1 MSAAEEAV
9 REALESVCP
18 PDWVILHSLWLKNHQ
33 FKAHAEVDFVVITD
47 RAVLLIEVKGGIV
60 WRQDDTWFFQ
70 TRSGSNTDS
79 SREGPVDQVR
89 GAFYAIR
96 EHLRDVGRID
106 LFHDHIW
113 GYGVITPDCAVHIPP
128 TDTAIDPDIWLD
140 QKQFPAGVRALIDRL
155 TGIWQTRC
163 LEVKRNNRI
172 PEDSLNT
179 TITPRRRE
187 ELRDHLR
194 PAIIPVRGVAL
205 HTQAAEA
212 ELHRLTKEQYRILD
226 AASTNPRLILT
237 GAAGTG
243 KTVLAVEQALRL
255 AEGPP
260 ASRVLLACYSRA
272 LADHLAARIRD
283 IPRRADVVVGTY
295 HQIVMRLLGEAGV
308 SSGVPEDWQAFNR
321 ALPDL
326 LLAAMEKL
334 GEARIRSFDAVVLDE
349 AQDLMHPSFFEAL
362 DLLLKGGIQQGRWLM
377 SVDPTQA
384 VFEDQFATDLYSKLI
399 STSPTLNL
407 SVNCRNTRQVAA
419 YVQGLSG
426 AGCVSVLGVEG
437 PDVQVQYYNSD
448 QEHFKLLKGIVNTL
462 VGDTK
467 RGLHGPEQV
476 VILTPDRMALPH
488 QIRDAGAFVRPI
500 TEQLIPAPSGAIR
513 VGTVHSFKGLEATC
527 VVLTGL
533 QRIDTTESR
542 RLVYVGG
549 SRAKGMLKILL
560 PKSCSP
566 QVQACI
572 GDIFAS
578 LAAPRRGT
586 EDFSL

>member
-9 REALESVCP
+9 REALEGVCP
-18 PDWVILHSLWLKNHQ
+18 PDWVILHSLWLKTHQ

-47 RAVLLIEVKGGIV
+47 RAVLLLEVKGGMV

-70 TRSGSNTDS
+70 TRSGSNTDT

-89 GAFYAIR
+89 GAYYAIR
-96 EHLRDVGRID
+96 EHLRSVGRID
-106 LFHDHIW
+106 LFHDQIW
-113 GYGVITPDCAVHIPP
+113 GYGVITPNCAVHIPP

-140 QKQFPAGVRALIDRL
+140 QRHFPTGVRAFIDRL
-155 TGIWQTRC
+155 TGVWQARC
-163 LEVKRNNRI
+163 LEVKRNNRF
-172 PEDSLNT
+172 PEESLAT
-179 TITPRRRE
+179 TINAPRRE

-194 PAIIPVRGVAL
+194 PAVIPVRGLAL
-205 HTQAAEA
+205 HTHAAEA
-212 ELHRLTKEQYRILD
+212 ELQRLTREQYRILD
-226 AASTNPRLILT
+226 AASTNPRIVLT

-272 LADHLAARIRD
+272 LADHLATRLRGL
-283 IPRRADVVVGTY
+283 PRRADVVVGTY

-308 SSGVPEDWQAFNR
+308 STGVPEDWQAFNH

-326 LLAAMEKL
+326 LLSAMEKL

-349 AQDLMHPSFFEAL
+349 AQDLMHPSFFDAL
-362 DLLLKGGIQQGRWLM
+362 DLLLKGGMRQGRWLM
-377 SVDPTQA
+377 SIDPTQA
-384 VFEDQFATDLYSKLI
+384 VFEEQFAAELYTKLLS
-399 STSPTLNL
+399 STPSLNL

-437 PDVQVQYYNSD
+437 PDVQVEYYGDD
-448 QEHFKLLKGIVNTL
+448 QDHFRLLKTTVNTL
-462 VGDTK
+462 VGDAK
-467 RGLHGPEQV
+467 RGLHAPEQV
-476 VILTPDRMALPH
+476 VILTPERSVLPPH
-488 QIRDAGAFVRPI
+488 VYAPGAFVRPV
-500 TEQLIPAPSGAIR
+500 TEQLVPPTSGAIR
-513 VGTVHSFKGLEATC
+513 VGTVHAFKGLEATC

-533 QRIDTTESR
+533 KRIDTTESR
-542 RLVYVGG
+542 RLLYVGA
-549 SRAKGMLKILL
+549 SRAKGLLKILL
-560 PKSCSP
+560 PRSCSP

-572 GDIFAS
+572 GDILAS
-578 LAAPRRGT
+578 LAAPGRGAG
-586 EDFSL
+586 DFSL

>member
-1 MSAAEEAV
+1 M
-9 REALESVCP
+9 EALESVCP
-18 PDWVILHSLWLKNHQ
+18 SDWVILHSLWLKNHK

-89 GAFYAIR
+89 GAYYALR

-128 TDTAIDPDIWLD
+128 TDTSVDPDIWLD
-140 QKQFPAGVRALIDRL
+140 QRHFPAGVRPLIDRL
-155 TGIWQTRC
+155 TGIWQARC
-163 LEVKRNNRI
+163 LEVKRNYRI
-172 PEDSLNT
+172 PEESLNT
-179 TITPRRRE
+179 TITARRRE

-194 PAIIPVRGVAL
+194 PAIIPVRGLAL
-205 HTQAAEA
+205 HTQAAETKMQ
-212 ELHRLTKEQYRILD
+212 RLTREQYRILD

-272 LADHLAARIRD
+272 LADHLATRLRD
-283 IPRRADVVVGTY
+283 LPRRADVVVGTY
-295 HQIVMRLLGEAGV
+295 HQIVMRLLAEAGLAT
-308 SSGVPEDWQAFNR
+308 GVPEDWQAFNR

-334 GEARIRSFDAVVLDE
+334 GEPRIRSFDAIVLDE

-362 DLLLKGGIQQGRWLM
+362 DLLLKGGLQRGRWLL

-384 VFEDQFATDLYSKLI
+384 VFEDQFAAEMYSMLL
-399 STSPTLNL
+399 SSSPTLYL

-426 AGCVSVLGVEG
+426 AGCVSVLGAEG
-437 PDVQVQYYNSD
+437 PDVQVQYYNNH
-448 QEHFKLLKGIVNTL
+448 QEHFKLLKSTVNTL
-462 VGDTK
+462 VGDPS
-467 RGLHGPEQV
+467 RGLHAPEQM
-476 VILTPDRMALPH
+476 VILTPDRMALPP
-488 QIRDAGAFVRPI
+488 QTRELGAFVRPI

-527 VVLTGL
+527 IVLTGL
-533 QRIDTTESR
+533 QRIDTTEQR
-542 RLVYVGG
+542 RLLYIGG
-549 SRAKGMLKILL
+549 SRAKSLLKILL
-560 PKSCSP
+560 PKSCSA

-572 GDIFAS
+572 GDILAS
-578 LAAPRRGT
+578 LSAPQRGF